1 MDLFEYWQM
10 ILFLLQLNR
19 AVNLNRDAT
28 ADAEYH

>member
-10 ILFLLQLNR
+10 ILYLLQLNK
-19 AVNLNRDAT
+19 AVSLNRDAT